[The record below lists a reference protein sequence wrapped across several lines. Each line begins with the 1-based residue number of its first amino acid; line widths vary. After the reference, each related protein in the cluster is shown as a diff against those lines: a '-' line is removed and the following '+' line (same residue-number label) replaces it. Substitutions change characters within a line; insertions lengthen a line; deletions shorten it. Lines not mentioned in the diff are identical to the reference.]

1 MVASPDAAVPAA
13 FRAVS
18 VAPPD
23 NRAAYDELVRRSPQG
38 SVFALSWWLDAVA
51 PGRWRP
57 QLVEEAGDLAAW
69 PTVVSATR
77 FGDVHGGAPL
87 TPFLGPLLPPA
98 GGARRR
104 SKELAWLERLLEQ
117 LAGAAHVEARCS
129 PAFDYWTPLQWH
141 GFRQTTHYTWRLADL
156 SDVDAV
162 LVGVRSKARSDIRAA
177 ARTLEVAEAPLR
189 DFLELHA
196 RRFEGRRPTS
206 AGVLERIEP
215 AATAREARTI
225 LVARDG
231 DGTVR
236 AGTYLV
242 HDERWTTYLVAATD
256 GTRGAAGLV
265 VAEALRRAA
274 ARGTG
279 FDFEGSMLRHVESFV
294 RSFGGEPTPYS
305 IVRCTAS
312 RPFAAVRAAK
322 RAVRRVLPR

>member
-1 MVASPDAAVPAA
+1 MPRPAA

-23 NRAAYDELVRRSPQG
+23 NHSAYDELVRRSPQG
-38 SVFALSWWLDAVA
+38 TVFARSWWLDAVA

-57 QLVEEAGDLAAW
+57 HLVEDAGEAAAW
-69 PTVVSATR
+69 PTVIAPTR

-87 TPFLGPLLPPA
+87 TPFLGPLLPP
-98 GGARRR
+98 GEGARRR
-104 SKELAWLERLLEQ
+104 SKEVAWMERLAEE

-129 PAFDYWTPLQWH
+129 PELDYWTPLRWH
-141 GFRQTTHYTWRLADL
+141 GFRQTTSYTWRLPDL

-162 LVGVRSKARSDIRAA
+162 LAGVRSKARSDMRAA
-177 ARTLEVAEAPLR
+177 ARALTVEEGPLA
-189 DFLELHA
+189 DFLALHA
-196 RRFEGRRPTS
+196 RRFEGRRETS

-215 AATAREARTI
+215 AAAEHEARTV
-225 LVARDG
+225 LLGREG

-242 HDERWTTYLVAATD
+242 HDERWTTYLLAATD
-256 GTRGAAGLV
+256 GTRGAAALV
-265 VAEALRRAA
+265 VAEAIRRAA

-279 FDFEGSMLRHVESFV
+279 FDFEGSMLRNVESFV

-305 IVRCTAS
+305 IVSRTGS

-322 RAVRRVLPR
+322 RAARRVLAR